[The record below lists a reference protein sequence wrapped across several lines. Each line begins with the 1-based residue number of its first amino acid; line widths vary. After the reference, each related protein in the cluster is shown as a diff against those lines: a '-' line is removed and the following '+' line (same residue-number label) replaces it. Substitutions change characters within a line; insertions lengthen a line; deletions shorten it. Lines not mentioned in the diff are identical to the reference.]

1 MPTGRRGVGIDEKSI
16 LLAKKFRLVL
26 DQVCGKILIIKI
38 VDAVESFGYL
48 IAKAASVVDVSS
60 RSYIDFAHSTKLA
73 YDSD

>member
-1 MPTGRRGVGIDEKSI
+1 MPTGRRGVSIDEKSI
-16 LLAKKFRLVL
+16 LLAKKFRLVF

-60 RSYIDFAHSTKLA
+60 RSNIDFAHSTKLA

>member
-1 MPTGRRGVGIDEKSI
+1 MHSTKC
-16 LLAKKFRLVL
+16 LLRLTLIEKFRLVFN
-26 DQVCGKILIIKI
+26 QVGCEILIIEI
-38 VDAVESFGYL
+38 VDAVDPFGYL

>member
-48 IAKAASVVDVSS
+48 IAKAASVIDVSS
-60 RSYIDFAHSTKLA
+60 RSNIDFAHSTKLA